1 MYNIIL
7 GSGSPRRHEI
17 LDLAGI
23 KHTVIVPK
31 ADESEIHYV
40 GDCQRY
46 VKQLAK
52 LKSDA
57 LTELLGTDEYKTK
70 IDFSNTVTICADTV
84 VFSPKKPYPLGKPKS
99 FDEACDMLRAFSGT
113 YHYVLTGVCIRK
125 NPTSDVSEADKSEE
139 IIFIEETKVHFR
151 TLSDSEIER
160 YINEEK
166 PFDKAGAYGIQERAC
181 AFVSGI
187 EGDFYN
193 VMGLPV
199 CRIVEKLKEIDVL

>member
-17 LDLAGI
+17 LTLAGI
-23 KHTVIVPK
+23 EHTVIVPE
-31 ADESEIHYV
+31 ADESKIHYV

-46 VKQLAK
+46 VKELAK

-57 LTELLGTDEYKTK
+57 LTELLKSDEYKTK
-70 IDFSNTVTICADTV
+70 IVFSDTVTICADTV
-84 VFSPKKPYPLGKPKS
+84 VFSPKKPYPLGKPKN
-99 FDEACDMLRAFSGT
+99 FDDACDMLNAFSGT

-125 NPTSDVSEADKSEE
+125 NPTSE
-139 IIFIEETKVHFR
+139 IIFTEETKVLFR
-151 TLSDSEIER
+151 ELTYDEIED
-160 YINEEK
+160 YINVEK
-166 PFDKAGAYGIQERAC
+166 PFDKAGAYGIQDRAC

-199 CRIVEKLKEIDVL
+199 CKITEKLKEMSVL

>member
-17 LDLAGI
+17 LTLAGI
-23 KHTVIVPK
+23 EHTVIVPET
-31 ADESEIHYV
+31 DESKIRYV

-46 VKQLAK
+46 VKELAK

-57 LTELLGTDEYKTK
+57 LTELIKSDEYKTK
-70 IDFSNTVTICADTV
+70 IDLSSTMTICADTV
-84 VFSPKKPYPLGKPKS
+84 VFSPKKPYPLGKPKN
-99 FDEACDMLRAFSGT
+99 FDDACDMLKGFSGT

-125 NPTSDVSEADKSEE
+125 NPTSE
-139 IIFIEETKVHFR
+139 IIFTEETKVHFR
-151 TLSDSEIER
+151 KLTYDEIED
-160 YINEEK
+160 YINVEK
-166 PFDKAGAYGIQERAC
+166 PFDKAGAYGIQDRAC

-199 CRIVEKLKEIDVL
+199 CKITEKLKEMGVL

>member
-7 GSGSPRRHEI
+7 GSGSPSRHEI
-17 LDLAGI
+17 LTLAGI
-23 KHTVIVPK
+23 EHTVIVPK
-31 ADESEIHYV
+31 ADESKIHYV

-46 VKQLAK
+46 VKELAK

-57 LTELLGTDEYKTK
+57 LTELLKSDENKTK
-70 IDFSNTVTICADTV
+70 NDFYDTVTICADTV
-84 VFSPKKPYPLGKPKS
+84 VFSPKKPYPLGKPKN
-99 FDEACDMLRAFSGT
+99 FDEACDMLKAFSGT

-125 NPTSDVSEADKSEE
+125 NPTSE
-139 IIFIEETKVHFR
+139 IIFTEETKVNFQEL
-151 TLSDSEIER
+151 TYDEIED
-160 YINEEK
+160 YINVEK
-166 PFDKAGAYGIQERAC
+166 PFDKAGAYGIQDRAC

-199 CRIVEKLKEIDVL
+199 CKITEKLKGMGVL

>member
-17 LDLAGI
+17 LTLAGI
-23 KHTVIVPK
+23 EHTVIVPEV
-31 ADESEIHYV
+31 DESKIHYV

-46 VKQLAK
+46 VKELAK
-52 LKSDA
+52 LKFDA
-57 LTELLGTDEYKTK
+57 LTELLKSDEYKTK
-70 IDFSNTVTICADTV
+70 IDFSDTVTICADTV
-84 VFSPKKPYPLGKPKS
+84 VFSPKKPYPLGKPKN
-99 FDEACDMLRAFSGT
+99 FDDACDMLKAFSGT

-125 NPTSDVSEADKSEE
+125 NPTSE
-139 IIFIEETKVHFR
+139 IIFTEETKVIFR
-151 TLSDSEIER
+151 ELTENEIED
-160 YINEEK
+160 YINVEK
-166 PFDKAGAYGIQERAC
+166 PFDKAGAYGIQDRAC

-199 CRIVEKLKEIDVL
+199 CKITEKLKEMGVL

>member
-7 GSGSPRRHEI
+7 GSSSPRRHEI
-17 LDLAGI
+17 LTLAGI
-23 KHTVIVPK
+23 EHTVIVPE
-31 ADESEIHYV
+31 ADERKIHYV

-46 VKQLAK
+46 VKELAK

-57 LTELLGTDEYKTK
+57 LTELLKSDEYKKK
-70 IDFSNTVTICADTV
+70 IDFSDTVTICADTV
-84 VFSPKKPYPLGKPKS
+84 VFSPKKPYPLGKPKN
-99 FDEACDMLRAFSGT
+99 FDDACDMLNAFSGT

-125 NPTSDVSEADKSEE
+125 NPTFE
-139 IIFIEETKVHFR
+139 IIFTEETKVLFR
-151 TLSDSEIER
+151 ELTYDEIED
-160 YINEEK
+160 YINVEK
-166 PFDKAGAYGIQERAC
+166 PFDKAGAYGIQDRAC

-199 CRIVEKLKEIDVL
+199 CKITEKLKEMSVL

>member
-7 GSGSPRRHEI
+7 GSSSPRRHEI
-17 LDLAGI
+17 LTLAGI
-23 KHTVIVPK
+23 EHTVIVPE
-31 ADESEIHYV
+31 ADECKIHYV

-46 VKQLAK
+46 VKELAK

-57 LTELLGTDEYKTK
+57 LTELLKSDEYKKK
-70 IDFSNTVTICADTV
+70 IDFSDTVTICADTV
-84 VFSPKKPYPLGKPKS
+84 VFSPKKPYPLGKPKN
-99 FDEACDMLRAFSGT
+99 FDDACDMLNAFSGT

-125 NPTSDVSEADKSEE
+125 NPTSE
-139 IIFIEETKVHFR
+139 IIFTEKTKVLFR
-151 TLSDSEIER
+151 ELTYDEIED
-160 YINEEK
+160 YINVEK
-166 PFDKAGAYGIQERAC
+166 PFDKAGAYGIQDRGC

-199 CRIVEKLKEIDVL
+199 CKITEKLKEMSVF

>member
-7 GSGSPRRHEI
+7 GSSSPRRHEI
-17 LDLAGI
+17 LTLAGI
-23 KHTVIVPK
+23 EHTVIVPE
-31 ADESEIHYV
+31 ADERKIHYV

-46 VKQLAK
+46 VKELAK

-57 LTELLGTDEYKTK
+57 LTELLKSDEYKKK
-70 IDFSNTVTICADTV
+70 IDFSDTVTICADTV
-84 VFSPKKPYPLGKPKS
+84 VFSPKKPYPLGKPKN
-99 FDEACDMLRAFSGT
+99 FDDACDMLNAFSGT

-125 NPTSDVSEADKSEE
+125 NPTSE
-139 IIFIEETKVHFR
+139 IIFTEETKVLFR
-151 TLSDSEIER
+151 ELTYDEIED
-160 YINEEK
+160 YINVEK
-166 PFDKAGAYGIQERAC
+166 PFDKAGAYGIQDRAC

-199 CRIVEKLKEIDVL
+199 CKITEKLKEMSVL

>member
-7 GSGSPRRHEI
+7 GSSSPRRHEI
-17 LDLAGI
+17 LTLAGI
-23 KHTVIVPK
+23 EHAAIVPE
-31 ADESEIHYV
+31 ADESKIHYV

-46 VKQLAK
+46 VKELAK

-57 LTELLGTDEYKTK
+57 LTAMLKSDEYKTK

-84 VFSPKKPYPLGKPKS
+84 VFSPKKPYPLGKPKN
-99 FDEACDMLRAFSGT
+99 FDDACDMLKAFSGT

-125 NPTSDVSEADKSEE
+125 NPTSE
-139 IIFIEETKVHFR
+139 IIFTEETKVLFR
-151 TLSDSEIER
+151 ELTYDEIED
-160 YINEEK
+160 YINVEK
-166 PFDKAGAYGIQERAC
+166 PFDKAGAYGIQDRAC

-199 CRIVEKLKEIDVL
+199 CKITEKLKEMSVL

>member
-17 LDLAGI
+17 LKLAGI
-23 KHTVIVPK
+23 EHTVIVPE
-31 ADESEIHYV
+31 ADESKIHYV

-46 VKQLAK
+46 VKELAK

-57 LTELLGTDEYKTK
+57 LTELLISDEYKTK
-70 IDFSNTVTICADTV
+70 IDFSDTVTICADTV
-84 VFSPKKPYPLGKPKS
+84 VFSPNKPYPLGKPKN
-99 FDEACDMLRAFSGT
+99 FDDACDMLKAFSGT

-125 NPTSDVSEADKSEE
+125 NPTSE
-139 IIFIEETKVHFR
+139 IIFTEETKVHFR
-151 TLSDSEIER
+151 ELTEGEIED
-160 YINEEK
+160 YINVEK
-166 PFDKAGAYGIQERAC
+166 PFDKAGAYGIQDRAC
-181 AFVSGI
+181 VFVSGI

-199 CRIVEKLKEIDVL
+199 CKITEKLKEMGVL

>member
-17 LDLAGI
+17 LTLAGI
-23 KHTVIVPK
+23 EHTVIVPE
-31 ADESEIHYV
+31 ADERKIHYV

-46 VKQLAK
+46 VKELAK

-57 LTELLGTDEYKTK
+57 LTELLKSDEYKTK
-70 IDFSNTVTICADTV
+70 IDFSDTVTICADTV
-84 VFSPKKPYPLGKPKS
+84 VFSPKKPYPLGKPKN
-99 FDEACDMLRAFSGT
+99 FDDACDMLKAFSGT

-125 NPTSDVSEADKSEE
+125 NPTSE
-139 IIFIEETKVHFR
+139 IIFTEETKVLFR
-151 TLSDSEIER
+151 ELTYDEIED
-160 YINEEK
+160 YINVEK
-166 PFDKAGAYGIQERAC
+166 PFDKAGAYGIQDRAC

-199 CRIVEKLKEIDVL
+199 CKITEKLKELSVL

>member
-17 LDLAGI
+17 LTLAGI
-23 KHTVIVPK
+23 EHAVIVPE
-31 ADESEIHYV
+31 ADESKIHYV

-46 VKQLAK
+46 VKELAK

-57 LTELLGTDEYKTK
+57 LIELLKSDEYKTK
-70 IDFSNTVTICADTV
+70 IDFSDTVTICADTV
-84 VFSPKKPYPLGKPKS
+84 VFSPKKPYPLGKPKN
-99 FDEACDMLRAFSGT
+99 FDDACDMLNAFSGT

-125 NPTSDVSEADKSEE
+125 NPTSE
-139 IIFIEETKVHFR
+139 IIFTEETKVLFR
-151 TLSDSEIER
+151 ELTYDEIED
-160 YINEEK
+160 YINVEK
-166 PFDKAGAYGIQERAC
+166 PFDKAGAYGIQDRAC
-181 AFVSGI
+181 AYVSGI

-199 CRIVEKLKEIDVL
+199 CKITEKLKKMSVL

>member
-17 LDLAGI
+17 LTLAEI
-23 KHTVIVPK
+23 EHTVIVPK
-31 ADESEIHYV
+31 ADERKIHYV

-46 VKQLAK
+46 VKELAK

-57 LTELLGTDEYKTK
+57 LTELLKSDEYKTK
-70 IDFSNTVTICADTV
+70 IDFSDTVTICADTV
-84 VFSPKKPYPLGKPKS
+84 VFSPKKPYPLGKPKN
-99 FDEACDMLRAFSGT
+99 FDDACDMLNAFSGT

-125 NPTSDVSEADKSEE
+125 NPTSE
-139 IIFIEETKVHFR
+139 IIFTEDTKVHFR
-151 TLSDSEIER
+151 ELTEGEIED
-160 YINEEK
+160 YINVEK
-166 PFDKAGAYGIQERAC
+166 PFDKAGAYGIQDRAC

-199 CRIVEKLKEIDVL
+199 CKITEKLKEMGVL

>member
-7 GSGSPRRHEI
+7 GSSSPRRHEI
-17 LDLAGI
+17 LTLAGI
-23 KHTVIVPK
+23 EHTVIVTE
-31 ADESEIHYV
+31 ADECKIHYV

-46 VKQLAK
+46 VKELAK

-57 LTELLGTDEYKTK
+57 LTELLKSDEYKTK
-70 IDFSNTVTICADTV
+70 IDFSDTVTICADTV
-84 VFSPKKPYPLGKPKS
+84 VFSPKKPYPLGKPKN
-99 FDEACDMLRAFSGT
+99 FDDACDMLKAFSGT

-125 NPTSDVSEADKSEE
+125 NPTSE
-139 IIFIEETKVHFR
+139 IIFNEETKVLFR
-151 TLSDSEIER
+151 ELTYDEIED
-160 YINEEK
+160 YINVEK
-166 PFDKAGAYGIQERAC
+166 PFDKAGAYGIQDRAC

-199 CRIVEKLKEIDVL
+199 CKITEKLKEMSVL

>member
-7 GSGSPRRHEI
+7 GSSSPRRHEI
-17 LDLAGI
+17 LTLAGI
-23 KHTVIVPK
+23 EHTVIVTE
-31 ADESEIHYV
+31 ADECKIHYV

-46 VKQLAK
+46 VKELAK

-57 LTELLGTDEYKTK
+57 LTELLKSDEYKTK
-70 IDFSNTVTICADTV
+70 IDFSDTVTICADTV
-84 VFSPKKPYPLGKPKS
+84 VFSPKKPYPLGKPKN
-99 FDEACDMLRAFSGT
+99 FDDACDMLNAFSGT

-125 NPTSDVSEADKSEE
+125 NPTSE
-139 IIFIEETKVHFR
+139 IIFNEETKVLFR
-151 TLSDSEIER
+151 ELTYDEIED
-160 YINEEK
+160 YINVEK
-166 PFDKAGAYGIQERAC
+166 PFDKAGAYGIQDRAC

-199 CRIVEKLKEIDVL
+199 CKITEKLKEMSVL

>member
-7 GSGSPRRHEI
+7 GSSSPRRHEI
-17 LDLAGI
+17 LTLAGI
-23 KHTVIVPK
+23 EHTVIVPE
-31 ADESEIHYV
+31 ADERKIHYV

-46 VKQLAK
+46 VKELTK

-57 LTELLGTDEYKTK
+57 LTELLKSDEYKTK
-70 IDFSNTVTICADTV
+70 IDFSDTVTICADTV
-84 VFSPKKPYPLGKPKS
+84 VFSPKKPYPLGKPKN
-99 FDEACDMLRAFSGT
+99 FDDACDMLNAFSGT

-125 NPTSDVSEADKSEE
+125 NPTSE
-139 IIFIEETKVHFR
+139 IIFTEETKVLFR
-151 TLSDSEIER
+151 ELTYDEIED
-160 YINEEK
+160 YINVEK
-166 PFDKAGAYGIQERAC
+166 PFDKAGAYGIQDRAC

-199 CRIVEKLKEIDVL
+199 CKITEKLKEMSVL

>member
-7 GSGSPRRHEI
+7 GSSSPRRHEI
-17 LDLAGI
+17 LTLAGI
-23 KHTVIVPK
+23 EHTVVVPE
-31 ADESEIHYV
+31 ADECKIHYV

-46 VKQLAK
+46 VKELAK

-57 LTELLGTDEYKTK
+57 LTELLKSDEYKTK
-70 IDFSNTVTICADTV
+70 IDFSDTVTICADTV
-84 VFSPKKPYPLGKPKS
+84 VFSSKKPYPIGKPKN
-99 FDEACDMLRAFSGT
+99 FDDACDMLNAFSGT

-125 NPTSDVSEADKSEE
+125 NPTSE
-139 IIFIEETKVHFR
+139 IIFTEETKVLFR
-151 TLSDSEIER
+151 ELTYDEIED
-160 YINEEK
+160 YINVEK
-166 PFDKAGAYGIQERAC
+166 PFDKAGAYGIQDRAC

-199 CRIVEKLKEIDVL
+199 CKITKKLKEMNVL

>member
-7 GSGSPRRHEI
+7 GSGSPRRHVI
-17 LDLAGI
+17 LTLAGI
-23 KHTVIVPK
+23 EHTVIVPET
-31 ADESEIHYV
+31 DESKIHYV

-46 VKQLAK
+46 VKELAK

-57 LTELLGTDEYKTK
+57 LTELLKSDEYKTK
-70 IDFSNTVTICADTV
+70 IDFSDTVTICADTV
-84 VFSPKKPYPLGKPKS
+84 VFSPKKPYPLGKPKN
-99 FDEACDMLRAFSGT
+99 FDDACDMLKAFSGT

-125 NPTSDVSEADKSEE
+125 NPTSE
-139 IIFIEETKVHFR
+139 IIFTEDTKVHFR
-151 TLSDSEIER
+151 ELTYDEIED
-160 YINEEK
+160 YINVEK
-166 PFDKAGAYGIQERAC
+166 PFDKAGAYGIQDRAC

-199 CRIVEKLKEIDVL
+199 CKITEKLKEMSVL

>member
-17 LDLAGI
+17 LTLAGI
-23 KHTVIVPK
+23 EHTVIVPE
-31 ADESEIHYV
+31 ADERKIHYV

-46 VKQLAK
+46 VKELAK

-57 LTELLGTDEYKTK
+57 LTELLKSDEYKTK
-70 IDFSNTVTICADTV
+70 IDFSDTVMICADTV
-84 VFSPKKPYPLGKPKS
+84 VYSPKKPYPLGKPKK
-99 FDEACDMLRAFSGT
+99 FDDACDMLNAFSGT

-125 NPTSDVSEADKSEE
+125 NPTSE
-139 IIFIEETKVHFR
+139 IIFTEDTKVHFR
-151 TLSDSEIER
+151 ELTEGEIED
-160 YINEEK
+160 YINVEK
-166 PFDKAGAYGIQERAC
+166 PFDKAGAYGIQDRAC

-199 CRIVEKLKEIDVL
+199 CKITEKLKEMSVL

>member
-7 GSGSPRRHEI
+7 GSSSPRRHEI
-17 LDLAGI
+17 LTLAGI
-23 KHTVIVPK
+23 EHTVIVPE
-31 ADESEIHYV
+31 ADECKIHYV

-46 VKQLAK
+46 VKELAK

-57 LTELLGTDEYKTK
+57 LTELLKTDEYKTK
-70 IDFSNTVTICADTV
+70 IDFSDTVTICADTV
-84 VFSPKKPYPLGKPKS
+84 VFSPKKPYPLGKPKN
-99 FDEACDMLRAFSGT
+99 FDDACDMLNAFSGT

-125 NPTSDVSEADKSEE
+125 NSTSE
-139 IIFIEETKVHFR
+139 IIFTEETKVLFR
-151 TLSDSEIER
+151 ELTYDEIED
-160 YINEEK
+160 YINVEK
-166 PFDKAGAYGIQERAC
+166 PFDKAGAYGIQDRAC

-199 CRIVEKLKEIDVL
+199 CKITEKLKEMSVL

>member
-17 LDLAGI
+17 LTLAGI
-23 KHTVIVPK
+23 EHTVIVPE
-31 ADESEIHYV
+31 ADESIIHYV

-46 VKQLAK
+46 VKELAK

-57 LTELLGTDEYKTK
+57 LTELLKSDECKTK
-70 IDFSNTVTICADTV
+70 IDFSDTMTICADTV
-84 VFSPKKPYPLGKPKS
+84 VFSPKKPYPLGKPKN
-99 FDEACDMLRAFSGT
+99 FDDACDMLKAFSGT

-125 NPTSDVSEADKSEE
+125 NPTSE
-139 IIFIEETKVHFR
+139 IIFTEETKVHFR
-151 TLSDSEIER
+151 ELTYDEIED
-160 YINEEK
+160 YINVEK
-166 PFDKAGAYGIQERAC
+166 PFDKAGAYGIQDRAC

-199 CRIVEKLKEIDVL
+199 CKITEKLKEMGVL

>member
-17 LDLAGI
+17 LTLAGI
-23 KHTVIVPK
+23 EHTVIVPE
-31 ADESEIHYV
+31 ADECKIHYV

-46 VKQLAK
+46 VKELAK

-57 LTELLGTDEYKTK
+57 LTAMLKSDEYKTE
-70 IDFSNTVTICADTV
+70 IDFSDAVTICADTV
-84 VFSPKKPYPLGKPKS
+84 VFSPKKPYPLGKPKN
-99 FDEACDMLRAFSGT
+99 FDDACDMLKAFSGT

-125 NPTSDVSEADKSEE
+125 NPTSE
-139 IIFIEETKVHFR
+139 IIFTEETKVLFR
-151 TLSDSEIER
+151 ELTYDEIED
-160 YINEEK
+160 YINVEK
-166 PFDKAGAYGIQERAC
+166 PFDKAGAYGIQDRAC

-199 CRIVEKLKEIDVL
+199 CKITEKLKEMSVL